1 MLDTKNVLPNNSTKL
16 LTKSNISVNIGRKYG
31 IARQDSVEYGGE
43 ASRAVDGNTNGVFRK

>member
-16 LTKSNISVNIGRKYG
+16 LTKSNIAVNIGRKYG
-31 IARQDSVEYGGE
+31 IATQDSVEYGGE